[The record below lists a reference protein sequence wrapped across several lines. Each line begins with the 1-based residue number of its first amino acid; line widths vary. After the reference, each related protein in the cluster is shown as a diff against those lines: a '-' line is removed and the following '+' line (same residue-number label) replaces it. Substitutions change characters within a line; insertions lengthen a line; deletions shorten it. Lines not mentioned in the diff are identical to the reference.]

1 MKAVLLDVNFLIALA
16 WPSHVHHSPAHAWF
30 AANSRS
36 GWATCPLTECGFAR
50 ISSNPK
56 FTRDAVAPLEAIAQL
71 GTIVKMPG
79 HHFWPDEYSLG
90 ELTVFKN
97 YALGGHRQI
106 ADAYLLSLAVRR
118 GGKLATFDKGIRSL
132 VMPGS
137 VESQSIILVPVT

>member
-16 WPSHVHHSPAHAWF
+16 WPSHVHHYPAHAWF
-30 AANSRS
+30 TANSRS

-79 HHFWPDEYSLG
+79 HDFWPDDYSLG
-90 ELTVFKN
+90 EFAVFKN

-106 ADAYLLSLAVRR
+106 VDAYLLSLAVRK